1 MPVAP
6 EALKPWVRA
15 ESLSRCSLYWAGV
28 SSTPLRQAEQEWF
41 LEFLLA
47 FIGACKEQG
56 WMPCFFLDVE
66 TIERFCQDRFLAESI
81 EVRAFP
87 AYGRTPWGPLP
98 QPIPVEET
106 DAIRKQEKPFL
117 LSNYLKGYVQWFRR
131 FQPDK
136 ILPSY
141 FGFGGATV
149 LFVSPDPATAPP
161 LPDFSPGVKKSPL
174 LRDAFAAGDPVEEM
188 RTLLLLKHKSF
199 ARLKQAFSKGAED
212 HTGLKSMPLL
222 IPRLR
227 SQDFF
232 TLEQDALDALF
243 EASPVYL
250 AESPEDR
257 GILIAAIRPIDEV
270 LAALVSATNATLAR
284 KKQERKAQ

>member
-1 MPVAP
+1 MSEAA

-15 ESLSRCSLYWAGV
+15 ESLTRCTLYWAGV
-28 SSTPLRQAEQEWF
+28 SSTPMRQSEQEWF
-41 LEFLLA
+41 LAFLQA
-47 FIGACKEQG
+47 FVRTCKEQG

-66 TIERFCQDRFLAESI
+66 TIERYCQDRFLDESI
-81 EVRAFP
+81 NYRVFP
-87 AYGRTPWGPLP
+87 AYTRTPWGPLP
-98 QPIPVEET
+98 QPIPAEET
-106 DAIRKQEKPFL
+106 DAIRKMEKPFV
-117 LSNYLKGYVQWFRR
+117 LSTYLRGYAQWFRR

-136 ILPSY
+136 VLPSY
-141 FGFGGATV
+141 FGFGGATL
-149 LFVSPDPATAPP
+149 LFVPPDPAAAPP

-174 LRDAFAAGDPVEEM
+174 LKDAFAAGDPIEEM
-188 RTLLLLKHKSF
+188 KTLLLLKHKAF
-199 ARLKQAFSKGAED
+199 AALKAAFSKGVEN

-232 TLEQDALDALF
+232 SLESEVLDALF

-257 GILIAAIRPIDEV
+257 GILIASAKPIDEV
-270 LAALVSATNATLAR
+270 LATLVAGVNELIAQAKERR
-284 KKQERKAQ
+284 KP

>member
-1 MPVAP
+1 MPVTP

-15 ESLSRCSLYWAGV
+15 ESLTRCSLYWAGV
-28 SSTPLRQAEQEWF
+28 ASTPLRQAEQEWF
-41 LEFLLA
+41 VAFLMA
-47 FIGACKEQG
+47 FIGACKGQG

-81 EVRAFP
+81 EFRAFP
-87 AYGRTPWGPLP
+87 AFGRVPWGPLP

-131 FQPDK
+131 FQPEK
-136 ILPSY
+136 VLPFY
-141 FGFGGATV
+141 FGFGGATM
-149 LFVSPDPATAPP
+149 LFVPPDPATAPP

-174 LRDAFAAGDPVEEM
+174 LRDAFAAGDPIEEM

-199 ARLKQAFSKGAED
+199 AALKAAFSKGAED
-212 HTGLKSMPLL
+212 HTALKSMPLL

-232 TLEQDALDALF
+232 SLESEVLDALF

-257 GILIAAIRPIDEV
+257 GILIASAKPIDEV
-270 LAALVSATNATLAR
+270 IATLAGAVHE
-284 KKQERKAQ
+284 QMAQSRNRRAQ

>member
-1 MPVAP
+1 MSEAA

-15 ESLSRCSLYWAGV
+15 ESLTRCTLYWAGV
-28 SSTPLRQAEQEWF
+28 SSTPMRQSEQEWF
-41 LEFLLA
+41 LAFLQA
-47 FIGACKEQG
+47 FVRTCKEQG

-66 TIERFCQDRFLAESI
+66 TIERYCQDRFLDESI
-81 EVRAFP
+81 HYRVFP
-87 AYGRTPWGPLP
+87 AYTRTPWGPLP
-98 QPIPVEET
+98 QPIPAEET
-106 DAIRKQEKPFL
+106 DAIRKMEKPFV
-117 LSNYLKGYVQWFRR
+117 LSTYLRGYAQWFRR

-136 ILPSY
+136 VLPAY
-141 FGFGGATV
+141 FGFGGATL
-149 LFVSPDPATAPP
+149 LFVPPDPAAAPP

-174 LRDAFAAGDPVEEM
+174 LKDAFAAGDPIEEM
-188 RTLLLLKHKSF
+188 KTLLLLKHKAF
-199 ARLKQAFSKGAED
+199 AALKAAFSKGAEN

-232 TLEQDALDALF
+232 SLESEVLDALF

-257 GILIAAIRPIDEV
+257 GILIASAKPIDEV
-270 LAALVSATNATLAR
+270 LATLVAGVNELIAQAKDRR
-284 KKQERKAQ
+284 KP

>member
-1 MPVAP
+1 MPVSA
-6 EALKPWVRA
+6 EAMKPWVRA
-15 ESLSRCSLYWAGV
+15 ESLTRCTLYWAGV

-41 LEFLLA
+41 LAFLVS
-47 FIGACKEQG
+47 FIRTCKEQG

-66 TIERFCQDRFLAESI
+66 AIERYCQDRFLAEAI
-81 EVRAFP
+81 EYRVFP
-87 AYGRTPWGPLP
+87 AYTRTPWGPLP
-98 QPIPVEET
+98 QPIPREET
-106 DAIRKQEKPFL
+106 DAIRKMEKPFV
-117 LSNYLKGYVQWFRR
+117 LSTYLKGYAQWFRR
-131 FQPDK
+131 FPPEK
-136 ILPSY
+136 ALPHY
-141 FGFGGATV
+141 FGLGGATM
-149 LFVSPDPATAPP
+149 LFVPPDPAVAPP

-199 ARLKQAFSKGAED
+199 AALKAAFSKGAED

-232 TLEQDALDALF
+232 SLEAEALDALF
-243 EASPVYL
+243 QASPVYL

-257 GILIAAIRPIDEV
+257 GILIASAKPIDEV
-270 LAALVSATNATLAR
+270 IAALAGAVNEQIAQAR
-284 KKQERKAQ
+284 NRRAQ